1 MGTDHIKPNH
11 QSLIGL
17 RRHRAKITRRDF
29 LRNATI
35 GTMAVT
41 QNFWGLDALSQANA
55 KDAKMNPRLFSFV
68 AGTTGPWKIVETK
81 PVVGEALPPAERLNI
96 VAGDISAM
104 PSDTQW
110 LLRGVTSNE
119 RYVTRSEKQEL
130 SAIQAG
136 LGRPEADCA
145 VLIPIRKNAKWWA
158 MTQDERRTIFE
169 EQSHHTVTG
178 LKYLPAIARRLHH
191 CRDLERPEP
200 FDFLTW
206 FEFAKSDTELF
217 DKLLTELRATPEW
230 AFVDREV
237 EIRVIRQID

>member
-1 MGTDHIKPNH
+1 MRTDHIKPNRRAE
-11 QSLIGL
+11 IGL
-17 RRHRAKITRRDF
+17 HKLRTTITRRDF
-29 LRNATI
+29 LRIVTI
-35 GTMAVT
+35 TTMAVS
-41 QNFWGLDALSQANA
+41 QDFWSLDAQSQPNP

-68 AGTTGPWKIVETK
+68 AGATGPWTIVETK
-81 PVVGEALPPAERLNI
+81 RIVGEGLPPAEKLNI

-104 PSDTQW
+104 PMDAQW

-119 RYVTRSEKQEL
+119 RYVTRPEKQEL
-130 SAIQAG
+130 LAIQAG

-169 EQSHHTVTG
+169 EQSQHTVTG

-191 CRDLERPEP
+191 CRDLERAEP

-206 FEFAKSDTELF
+206 FEFAQGDTGMF
-217 DKLLTELRATPEW
+217 DKLLAELRATPEW

-237 EIRVIRQID
+237 DVRVMRNTD